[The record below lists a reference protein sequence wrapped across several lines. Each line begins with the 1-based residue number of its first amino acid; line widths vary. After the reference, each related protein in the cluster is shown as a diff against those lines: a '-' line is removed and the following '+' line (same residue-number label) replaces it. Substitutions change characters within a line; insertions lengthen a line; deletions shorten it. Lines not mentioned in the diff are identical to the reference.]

1 VLESNFDIEERICK
15 LLPFKDLPSGDR
27 LKLAKRGTRIHK
39 EQECTM
45 YASDFQDQ
53 LLYLIE
59 GNVDVCHKYVKPQR
73 MAADMSE
80 SLKPLF
86 YENEDKDEENHV
98 IVRSPCVFLVFDR
111 SLFNRLIEKE
121 VIVDERP
128 VSQSMSDVERSIYN
142 EVMQA
147 VESGTLQLPSLPE
160 ISLRIRKAVEQPD
173 VGIDQISRL
182 VGLDPALSAR
192 LIKVANSP
200 VALGAEPVQSMRDVV
215 ERLGLKMT
223 RSLVLSFSAAQ
234 LFKSQH
240 PVLKKQMKKFY
251 AHSLEIAS
259 ICHSLGTRV
268 KSLEADEL
276 LLAGLIHDIG
286 VIPIISYIEKTGL
299 EFTDESEIES
309 IINSLRVAVGVM
321 LVKSWDLPKEMLNV
335 VTHAEHW
342 LRDSGCDL
350 CAEDVVI
357 IAQIY
362 DCLRRKQVE
371 HLPDFS
377 KVPAFKKIFPGKQDP
392 KFAMQVLDQAKDEIN
407 VMKGLLGI

>member
-1 VLESNFDIEERICK
+1 VLESNFDIEERIHK
-15 LLPFKDLPSGDR
+15 LSPFKDLPSGDR
-27 LKLAKRGTRIHK
+27 LKMAKRGALIHK
-39 EQECTM
+39 EQDDTM
-45 YASDFQDQ
+45 YASDFQEQ
-53 LLYLIE
+53 LIYLVE
-59 GNVDVCHKYVKPQR
+59 GNVDVCHKYVKSQR

-86 YENEDKDEENHV
+86 YENEDEETHI
-98 IVRSPCVFLVFDR
+98 IVRSPCIFLVFDR

-121 VIVDERP
+121 VIVDERI
-128 VSQSMSDVERSIYN
+128 VSQLMSDVERSIYN
-142 EVMQA
+142 EIMQA

-160 ISLRIRKAVEQPD
+160 IALRIHKAVEQPD
-173 VGIDQISRL
+173 VDIDQISRL
-182 VGLDPALSAR
+182 MELDPALSAR
-192 LIKVANSP
+192 LLKVANSP
-200 VALGAEPVQSMRDVV
+200 ITQGDDPIRSMRDVV
-215 ERLGLKMT
+215 ARMGLKMT

-240 PVLKKQMKKFY
+240 PVLIKQMKKFY

-259 ICHSLGTRV
+259 ICYSLGTRV
-268 KSLEADEL
+268 DTLEAEEL

-286 VIPIISYIEKTGL
+286 VVPIIAYIEKTGL

-321 LVKSWDLPKEMLNV
+321 VVKSWDLPKEMLNV

-342 LRDSGCDL
+342 MRDSGGVL
-350 CAEDVVI
+350 CAEDVII

-362 DCLRRKQVE
+362 DCLRRKQVT
-371 HLPDFS
+371 HLPDFA
-377 KVPAFKKIFPGKQDP
+377 KVPAFNKMFPDKQNP
-392 KFAMQVLDQAKDEIN
+392 EFSMEVLDQAKDEIN

>member
-1 VLESNFDIEERICK
+1 MLESNFDIEERIHK
-15 LLPFKDLPSGDR
+15 LSPFKDLPSGDR
-27 LKLAKRGTRIHK
+27 LKMSKRGSRIHK
-39 EQECTM
+39 EQDDTM
-45 YASDFQDQ
+45 YASDFQEQ
-53 LLYLIE
+53 LIYLVE
-59 GNVDVCHKYVKPQR
+59 GNVDVCHKYVKSQR

-86 YENEDKDEENHV
+86 YENEDEETHV
-98 IVRSPCVFLVFDR
+98 IVQSPCVFLVFDR

-121 VIVDERP
+121 VIVDERI
-128 VSQSMSDVERSIYN
+128 VSQLMSDVERSIYN
-142 EVMQA
+142 EIMQA

-160 ISLRIRKAVEQPD
+160 IALRIRKAVEEPGVD
-173 VGIDQISRL
+173 TDQISRL
-182 VGLDPALSAR
+182 MELDPALSAR

-200 VALGAEPVQSMRDVV
+200 VTQGVDPIRSMRDVV
-215 ERLGLKMT
+215 ARMGLKMT

-251 AHSLEIAS
+251 AHSIEIAS
-259 ICHSLGTRV
+259 ICYSLGTRV
-268 KSLEADEL
+268 NSLEADEL

-286 VIPIISYIEKTGL
+286 VVPIIAYIEKTGL

-309 IINSLRVAVGVM
+309 IIYSLRVAVGVM
-321 LVKSWDLPKEMLNV
+321 VVKSWDLPKEMLNV

-342 LRDSGCDL
+342 MRDSGGDL
-350 CAEDVVI
+350 CAEDVII

-362 DCLRRKQVE
+362 DCLRRKQVT
-371 HLPDFS
+371 HLPDFA
-377 KVPAFKKIFPGKQDP
+377 KVPAFNKMFPDKQDP
-392 KFAMQVLDQAKDEIN
+392 EFAMEVLDQAKDEIN

>member
-1 VLESNFDIEERICK
+1 MLESNFDIEERICK

-59 GNVDVCHKYVKPQR
+59 GNVDVCHKYVKSQR

>member
-15 LLPFKDLPSGDR
+15 LSPFKDLPSGDR
-27 LKLAKRGTRIHK
+27 LKMGKRGTRIHK
-39 EQECTM
+39 ERDDTM

-53 LLYLIE
+53 LIYLVE

-73 MAADMSE
+73 MAADMSA

-86 YENEDKDEENHV
+86 YENEDEETHV
-98 IVRSPCVFLVFDR
+98 IVQSPCVFLVFDR

-121 VIVDERP
+121 VIVDERI
-128 VSQSMSDVERSIYN
+128 VSQLMSDVERSIYN
-142 EVMQA
+142 EIMQA

-160 ISLRIRKAVEQPD
+160 IALRIRKAVEEPD
-173 VGIDQISRL
+173 VDIDQISRL
-182 VGLDPALSAR
+182 MELDPALSAR

-200 VALGAEPVQSMRDVV
+200 LTQGADPIRSMRDVV
-215 ERLGLKMT
+215 ARMGLKMT

-251 AHSLEIAS
+251 AHSIEIAS
-259 ICHSLGTRV
+259 ICYSLGTRV
-268 KSLEADEL
+268 NSLEADEL

-286 VIPIISYIEKTGL
+286 VVPIIAYIEKTGL

-321 LVKSWDLPKEMLNV
+321 VVKSWDLPKEMLNV

-342 LRDSGCDL
+342 MRDSGGDL
-350 CAEDVVI
+350 CAEDVII

-362 DCLRRKQVE
+362 DCLRRKQVT
-371 HLPDFS
+371 HLPDFA
-377 KVPAFKKIFPGKQDP
+377 KVPAFNKMFPDKQDP
-392 KFAMQVLDQAKDEIN
+392 EFAMEVLDQAKDEIN